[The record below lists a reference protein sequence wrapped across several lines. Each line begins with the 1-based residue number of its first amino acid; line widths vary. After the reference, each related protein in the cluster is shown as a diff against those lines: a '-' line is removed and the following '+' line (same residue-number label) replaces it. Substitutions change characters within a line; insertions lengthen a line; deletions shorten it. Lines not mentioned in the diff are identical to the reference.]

1 MLYTKIQTPTLLFL
15 IAAISSLF
23 TAGCKEDKPVTQ
35 EELITRVQVH
45 LTSVASNT
53 FDQEFE
59 AKDPDGDGIF
69 NTIEEIVIPV
79 GTTLKCHLHVYDD
92 SQTPVVDLT
101 TEIEAENTAHLFTF
115 KPNITGLG
123 VNNLSKD
130 DSGAPFGLES
140 VWTTANL
147 VGTGT
152 MQIKLI
158 HEPTDKN
165 ATDPGGDTDFEVTF
179 PVKIQ

>member
-1 MLYTKIQTPTLLFL
+1 MYHTKFQPTILLLL
-15 IAAISSLF
+15 IAAIASVF
-23 TAGCKEDKPVTQ
+23 TIGCKDNTVVTQ
-35 EELITRVQVH
+35 EELITRVHVH
-45 LTSVASNT
+45 LTSIASNT

-69 NTIEEIVIPV
+69 NTIDEIVIPA
-79 GTTLKCHLHVYDD
+79 GASYNCHLQVYDD
-92 SQTPVVDLT
+92 SKTPVEDIT

-115 KPNITGLG
+115 KPNITGLAI
-123 VNNLSKD
+123 NNLNKD
-130 DSGAPFGLES
+130 TNGAPFGLES
-140 VWTTANL
+140 VWTTAN
-147 VGTGT
+147 VAGSGTI
-152 MQIKLI
+152 QIKLI